1 MDDNTR
7 KIVESLL
14 QALML
19 STILVA
25 TLIFCKN
32 TQKSTQDHRKDENV
46 KHVSTLKEACSQT
59 DVASVV
65 TRWKCDVCDTKWRA
79 VSIFNKKI
87 APPKCSSAEKTYRTE
102 LQLEV
107 KGKKKYKPYEVKLQ
121 L

>member
-1 MDDNTR
+1 MDENTR
-7 KIVESLL
+7 VFLEKFL
-14 QALML
+14 QTLML

-25 TLIFCKN
+25 TFIFCKN
-32 TQKSTQDHRKDENV
+32 TQKNLKELRKDEKIEYVN
-46 KHVSTLKEACSQT
+46 TLREACSQT
-59 DVASVV
+59 TEAAVV

-87 APPKCSSAEKTYRTE
+87 APPKQSERTYRTE
-102 LQLEV
+102 LQLEI

>member
-7 KIVESLL
+7 KIVENLL

-19 STILVA
+19 STVLVL
-25 TLIFCKN
+25 TLIFCKITNRN
-32 TQKSTQDHRKDENV
+32 TKEYEKDENTKV
-46 KHVSTLKEACSQT
+46 GTLKEACSQT

-87 APPKCSSAEKTYRTE
+87 APPKNSSAKKTYRTE